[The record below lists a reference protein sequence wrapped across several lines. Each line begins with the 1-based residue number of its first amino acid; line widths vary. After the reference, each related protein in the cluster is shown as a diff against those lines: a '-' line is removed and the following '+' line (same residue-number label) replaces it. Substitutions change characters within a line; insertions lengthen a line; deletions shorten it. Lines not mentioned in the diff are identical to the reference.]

1 MQGGYESLPERR
13 IAIIK
18 KTRLPK
24 LSLSSLERLIF
35 HSLDANKADDI
46 VSIDVHAKSDF
57 ADRMIV
63 ASGTSAR
70 HVGALAEHV
79 VKALKDVGYPS
90 VPVEGKENCDWVLVD
105 AGDVVVH
112 IFRPE
117 ARSYY
122 NLEKMW
128 SVALPQQQVELAY

>member
-1 MQGGYESLPERR
+1 MCAYRKGDRVILTHTVVSKTSYPLLEQR
-13 IAIIK
+13 I
-18 KTRLPK
+18 L
-24 LSLSSLERLIF
+24 
-35 HSLDANKADDI
+35 HSLDHNKAENI
-46 VSIDVHAKSDF
+46 VSIDLAGKSDV

-70 HVGALAEHV
+70 HVGALADHV
-79 VKALKDVGYPS
+79 VRALKDAGHEYVH
-90 VPVEGKENCDWVLVD
+90 VEGKENCDWVLVD

-117 ARSYY
+117 TRCYY

-128 SVALPQQQVELAY
+128 SVALPELEVVH